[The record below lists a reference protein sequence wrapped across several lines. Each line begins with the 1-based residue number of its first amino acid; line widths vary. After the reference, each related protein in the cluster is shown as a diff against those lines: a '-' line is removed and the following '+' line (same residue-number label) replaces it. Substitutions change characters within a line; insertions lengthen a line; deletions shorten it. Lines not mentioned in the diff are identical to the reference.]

1 MVTTKWPYHGKP
13 ARGVNTKGIGYL
25 DWYIPRLR
33 EKRKFDL
40 SHSGLQFEWDFDSLI
55 GEELSNV
62 AKHHIIDKI
71 DPREFIAQKEGI
83 SKDRVVVTHGAT
95 QALQVALLS
104 VGHNLDQ
111 DKIIAVESPS
121 YAPVSQTANLLGY
134 STIPVHRN
142 PPESGFGHWR
152 IDKNEWSNVL
162 EKASVLMFTPILNP
176 VGWDLHPDDRNWIIQ
191 TCKKNSV
198 HIIAD
203 EVYSDSMVN
212 HPDSVKIYDCGEH
225 CISINSLTK
234 VHGLGSIRFGWLIA
248 SESVAKQAQDV
259 FRTVEGMI
267 SSPSVRLAKAVFNK
281 LDQPVKKITELREK
295 NLPLLRDLLQ
305 SHGIDWNEP
314 EYGVFGAFKLPR
326 ERNSLEFVDDE
337 CVKESLLAVPGCMF
351 SEDMKSW
358 LRVAWSIEHEDFVKG
373 IEALDKALNRIAL

>member
-13 ARGVNTKGIGYL
+13 ARGKNTKGIGYL

-33 EKRKFDL
+33 EQRKFDL
-40 SHSGLQFEWDFDSLI
+40 SHSGLQFDWDFDSIMDDDLANI
-55 GEELSNV
+55 
-62 AKHHIIDKI
+62 AKHHIIDNI
-71 DPREFIAQKEGI
+71 DPREFIAQKEGV

-104 VGHNLDQ
+104 VGHNMDQ

-142 PPESGFGHWR
+142 PPEDGFGHWR
-152 IDKNEWSNVL
+152 IDKNEWSGVL
-162 EKASVLMFTPILNP
+162 ENASVLMFTPILNP
-176 VGWDLHPDDRNWIIQ
+176 VGWDLHPDDRDWIIR
-191 TCKKNSV
+191 TCKENSV

-203 EVYSDSMVN
+203 EVYSDSMAN
-212 HPDSVKIYDCGEH
+212 HPDSVKIYDSGDH

-281 LDQPVKKITELREK
+281 LDQPVNKITELREK
-295 NLPLLRDLLQ
+295 NLPLLRELLQ

-314 EYGVFGAFKLPR
+314 EYGVFGAFKLPND
-326 ERNSLEFVDDE
+326 RNSLEFVDNE
-337 CVKESLLAVPGCMF
+337 CAKESLLAVPGCMF
-351 SEDMKSW
+351 SEKMTSW
-358 LRVAWSIEHEDFVKG
+358 LRVAWSIEPEDFANG
-373 IEALDKALNRIAL
+373 IEALDKALNRIAS

>member
-13 ARGVNTKGIGYL
+13 ARGKNTKGIGYL
-25 DWYIPRLR
+25 DWYIPRLK
-33 EKRKFDL
+33 EQRKFDL

-55 GEELSNV
+55 GEELSNL

-71 DPREFIAQKEGI
+71 DPREFIAKKEGV
-83 SKDRVVVTHGAT
+83 SKNRVVVTHGAT

-104 VGHNLDQ
+104 VGHNIDQ

-142 PPESGFGHWR
+142 PPEDGFGHWR
-152 IDKNEWSNVL
+152 IDKNEWSSVL

-176 VGWDLHPDDRNWIIQ
+176 VGWDLHPDDRDWIIQ
-191 TCKKNSV
+191 TCKENSV

-203 EVYSDSMVN
+203 EVYSDSMVD

-267 SSPSVRLAKAVFNK
+267 SSPSVRLARAVFDK
-281 LDQPVKKITELREK
+281 LEQPVNKITELREK
-295 NLPLLRDLLQ
+295 NLPLLRELLQ

-314 EYGVFGAFKLPR
+314 EYGVFGAFKLPND
-326 ERNSLEFVDDE
+326 RNSLEFVDDE
-337 CVKESLLAVPGCMF
+337 CAKESLLAVPGCMF
-351 SEDMKSW
+351 SEKMTPW
-358 LRVAWSIEHEDFVKG
+358 LRVAWSIEPQDFANG
-373 IEALDKALNRIAL
+373 IKALDKALNRIAQ

>member
-13 ARGVNTKGIGYL
+13 ARGKNTKGIGYL
-25 DWYIPRLR
+25 DWYIPRLK
-33 EKRKFDL
+33 EQRKFDL

-71 DPREFIAQKEGI
+71 DPREFIAKKEGV
-83 SKDRVVVTHGAT
+83 SKNRVVVTHGAT

-104 VGHNLDQ
+104 VGHNIDQ

-142 PPESGFGHWR
+142 PPEDGFGHWR
-152 IDKNEWSNVL
+152 IDKNEWSSVL

-176 VGWDLHPDDRNWIIQ
+176 VGWDLHPDDRDWIIQ
-191 TCKKNSV
+191 TCKENSV

-203 EVYSDSMVN
+203 EVYSDSMVD

-267 SSPSVRLAKAVFNK
+267 SSPSVRLARAVFDK
-281 LDQPVKKITELREK
+281 LEQPVNKITELREK
-295 NLPLLRDLLQ
+295 NLPLLRELLQ

-314 EYGVFGAFKLPR
+314 EYGVFGAFKLPND
-326 ERNSLEFVDDE
+326 RNSLEFVDDE
-337 CVKESLLAVPGCMF
+337 CAKESLLAVPGCMF
-351 SEDMKSW
+351 SEKMTPW
-358 LRVAWSIEHEDFVKG
+358 LRVAWSIEPQDFANG
-373 IEALDKALNRIAL
+373 IKALDKALNRIAQ

>member
-13 ARGVNTKGIGYL
+13 ARGKNTKGIGYL
-25 DWYIPRLR
+25 DWYIPRLK
-33 EKRKFDL
+33 EQRKFDL

-71 DPREFIAQKEGI
+71 DPREFIAKKEGV
-83 SKDRVVVTHGAT
+83 SKNRVVVTHGAT

-104 VGHNLDQ
+104 VGHNIDQ

-142 PPESGFGHWR
+142 PPEDGFGHWR
-152 IDKNEWSNVL
+152 IDKNEWSSVL

-176 VGWDLHPDDRNWIIQ
+176 VGWDLHPDDRDWIIQ
-191 TCKKNSV
+191 TCKENSV

-203 EVYSDSMVN
+203 EVYSDSMVD

-267 SSPSVRLAKAVFNK
+267 SSPSVRLARAVFDK
-281 LDQPVKKITELREK
+281 LEQPVNKITELREK
-295 NLPLLRDLLQ
+295 NLPLLRELLQ

-314 EYGVFGAFKLPR
+314 EYGVFGAFKLPND
-326 ERNSLEFVDDE
+326 RNSLEFVDDE
-337 CVKESLLAVPGCMF
+337 CAKESLLAVPGCMF
-351 SEDMKSW
+351 SEKMTSW
-358 LRVAWSIEHEDFVKG
+358 LRVAWSIEPQDFANG
-373 IEALDKALNRIAL
+373 IKALDKALNRIAQ

>member
-13 ARGVNTKGIGYL
+13 ARGKNTKGIGYL
-25 DWYIPRLR
+25 DWYIPRLK
-33 EKRKFDL
+33 EQRKFDL

-71 DPREFIAQKEGI
+71 DPREFIAKKEGV
-83 SKDRVVVTHGAT
+83 SKNRVVVTHGAT

-104 VGHNLDQ
+104 VGHNIDQ

-152 IDKNEWSNVL
+152 IDKNEWSSVL

-176 VGWDLHPDDRNWIIQ
+176 VGWDLHPDDRDWIIQ
-191 TCKKNSV
+191 TCKENSV

-203 EVYSDSMVN
+203 EVYSDSMVD

-267 SSPSVRLAKAVFNK
+267 SSPSVRLARAVFDK
-281 LDQPVKKITELREK
+281 LEQPVNKITELREK
-295 NLPLLRDLLQ
+295 KPT
-305 SHGIDWNEP
+305 II
-314 EYGVFGAFKLPR
+314 
-326 ERNSLEFVDDE
+326 ERTVAITWYRLER
-337 CVKESLLAVPGCMF
+337 A
-351 SEDMKSW
+351 
-358 LRVAWSIEHEDFVKG
+358 
-373 IEALDKALNRIAL
+373 